1 MLKLNF
7 EDIDINSVYFIYENK
22 RIQNKELTLEAVVN
36 NINDNIKEINI
47 QIFDKEKNSTS
58 NFLINSFNNSQNLKS
73 TLDIFNNDIANI
85 IYKLQQVKDNIN
97 ILYKTDIYFKN
108 NNNNEIDKKEIYREI
123 YETINDNNI
132 KNKFKKIMNIY
143 DKIIPNEEITLIYS
157 IDKTKEKIKIFNEKF
172 VNNNKNIF
180 KIYYED
186 DEIPL
191 QEYFNIK
198 SIKKDF
204 LELKLK
210 AEQYITNM
218 DSMFSG
224 CESLISLPD
233 ISKLNTNYVTNM
245 SNIFYNCSS
254 LYSISDISKWDTSN
268 VSNMSCLFYRC
279 SKLISIPDISLWKT
293 NKVTDI
299 NGMFYRCSF
308 NFFA

>member
-1 MLKLNF
+1 LLKLNF

>member
-1 MLKLNF
+1 MESLKMVKVRFTYKGIIKTINCNYNDKFSFILLKLNF

-22 RIQNKELTLEAVVN
+22 RIQNKELTLEAIVN

-47 QIFDKEKNSTS
+47 QIFDKANNSTS
-58 NFLINSFNNSQNLKS
+58 NFLINSFNNSQNIKT

-97 ILYKTDIYFKN
+97 ILFKTDTNFKN
-108 NNNNEIDKKEIYREI
+108 NNNNDIDKNEIYREI
-123 YETINDNNI
+123 NETIIDNNI

-143 DKIIPNEEITLIYS
+143 DKIIPNEKITLIYS

-172 VNNNKNIF
+172 VNNNKNIC

-186 DEIPL
+186 DELPL

-198 SIKKDF
+198 NIKKDF

-233 ISKLNTNYVTNM
+233 ISKLNTKYVTNM
-245 SNIFYNCSS
+245 SNIFIIAH
-254 LYSISDISKWDTSN
+254 LYIR
-268 VSNMSCLFYRC
+268 Y
-279 SKLISIPDISLWKT
+279 LIFQNGIP
-293 NKVTDI
+293 V
-299 NGMFYRCSF
+299 M
-308 NFFA
+308 